1 MQQRRVLQIDMHLEH
16 SLQIRVVKELCG
28 AFDPERPERCW
39 RGDDLGRKLVEPPEI
54 FVRLMAAKSEVV
66 GYRDDAVDTS
76 ALFRRKISGLRRHV
90 SIARPGVQ
98 SPGL

>member
-1 MQQRRVLQIDMHLEH
+1 MEQRRVLQIDMHLEH
-16 SLQIRVVKELCG
+16 SLQIPVVKELRG
-28 AFDPERPERCW
+28 AFDPERLERCW
-39 RGDDLGRKLVEPPEI
+39 CGDDFGRQLVEPPEI

-76 ALFRRKISGLRRHV
+76 SLFRRKISGLCRHV
-90 SIARPGVQ
+90 SKAGPGVQ